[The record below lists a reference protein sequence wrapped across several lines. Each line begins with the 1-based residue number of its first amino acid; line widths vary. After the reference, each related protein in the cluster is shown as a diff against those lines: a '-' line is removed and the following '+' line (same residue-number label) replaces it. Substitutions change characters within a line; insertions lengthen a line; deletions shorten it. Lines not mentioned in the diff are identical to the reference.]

1 MSEPFGCDAH
11 EGSRSTAML
20 LFGESH
26 AAGTTSL
33 PSAGSLRALQSVRDG
48 IAVCRAHGNI
58 PRRQSRRRD
67 DACEAQFSFNG
78 VEGCGPRPHNSAGRY
93 LGFSGPERG
102 AHIRS
107 VQGFCRRLVRAGER

>member
-1 MSEPFGCDAH
+1 MPFEPADFHLFIPQFRWRAIATTNFDLIVERAYA
-11 EGSRSTAML
+11 SAST
-20 LFGESH
+20 
-26 AAGTTSL
+26 
-33 PSAGSLRALQSVRDG
+33 RLQNPVKTK
-48 IAVCRAHGNI
+48 
-58 PRRQSRRRD
+58 
-67 DACEAQFSFNG
+67 AQFSFNG